1 VRLVSDV
8 RIPSGGLHLSGT
20 RGGAPEGPARLVM
33 LHGLTATRHYTVMGS
48 RHLDRA
54 GIANVAYDA
63 RGHGRSDPAE
73 GGQRAY
79 TYAHLADDLRA
90 VVDAMA
96 GDAPVVL
103 LGISMGAHTAVR
115 FALDDPG
122 RVAGLALITPAHL
135 PGAGTADRSPWDRL
149 ASALRGPEPLDAFV
163 HESHLETLPESVR
176 TQVGAAIRQRIARHD
191 HLDAV
196 ADALQGVPRS
206 SPFDDLDELATLEI
220 PAIVVGSRDEV
231 DPSHP
236 LVVAERWAQ
245 TLPNARL
252 EVEPEGK
259 SPLAWQGGRLARF
272 AEELVLS
279 A

>member
-1 VRLVSDV
+1 MSDLQIGTSDGV
-8 RIPSGGLHLSGT
+8 VLSGT
-20 RGGAPEGPARLVM
+20 RSGGEDGPARLVM
-33 LHGLTATRHYTVMGS
+33 VHGLTATRHYTVMGS

-63 RGHGRSDPAE
+63 RGHGQSTPAA
-73 GGQRAY
+73 GGAKAY
-79 TYAHLADDLRA
+79 TYPHLAADLAA
-90 VVDAMA
+90 VVDATA
-96 GDAPVVL
+96 KAAPVVL
-103 LGISMGAHTAVR
+103 LGISMGAHTAIR
-115 FALDDPG
+115 FALDAPE
-122 RVAGLALITPAHL
+122 RVAGLVLITPAHL

-149 ASALRGPEPLDAFV
+149 AAALRGPNPIEAFV
-163 HESHLETLPESVR
+163 EASGLETLPEGFR
-176 TQVGAAIRQRIARHD
+176 DQVGAAIRQRIGRHA

-206 SPFDDLDELATLEI
+206 SPFDDLEELAGIAAPT
-220 PAIVVGSRDEV
+220 IVVGSRDAV

-245 TLPNARL
+245 ALPQARL

-272 AEELVLS
+272 AEELVQG

>member
-1 VRLVSDV
+1 MTDL
-8 RIPSGGLHLSGT
+8 RISTDGPTLSAT
-20 RGGAPEGPARLVM
+20 RGGGDDGPARVVM

-63 RGHGRSDPAE
+63 RGHGLSDPAA
-73 GGQRAY
+73 GGPRGY
-79 TYAHLADDLRA
+79 TYEHLAADLGA
-90 VVDAMA
+90 VLDEVSADE
-96 GDAPVVL
+96 PVVL
-103 LGISMGAHTAVR
+103 LGISMGAHTAIR
-115 FALDDPG
+115 FALDAPD
-122 RVAGLALITPAHL
+122 RVRGLLLITPAHL
-135 PGAGTADRSPWDRL
+135 PGAGTGDRSPWDRL
-149 ASALRGPEPLDAFV
+149 AAALRGPDPIDGFV
-163 HESHLETLPESVR
+163 EASGLETLPEGFR
-176 TQVGAAIRQRIARHD
+176 DQVGAAIRQRIGRHA

-206 SPFDDLDELATLEI
+206 SPFSDLKALASLSM

-236 LVVAERWAQ
+236 LAVAMQWAQ
-245 TLPNARL
+245 VLPAARL

-272 AEELVLS
+272 AEELVS
-279 A
+279 S